1 MLPNQTNGQ
10 PPGNAPKRG
19 GAGSRRGRRS
29 AAGPTNETPSDVG
42 SPNDRTAAQS
52 SSANGKVSR
61 GGAANRRGVADGS
74 PARGRGQGTPRRGG
88 GLSQRGAG
96 SGSAASG
103 SPLGGM
109 DWRASPRGGAQAGHN
124 TSRQTYSG
132 PTGGGQGR
140 RGHFLLEPGGYNQR
154 CHLSLL
160 TNSALVY
167 EPICGGGGGAGS
179 PPMSIAAQLNSGG
192 LTSILNL
199 WLKLEHNRV
208 SY

>member
-29 AAGPTNETPSDVG
+29 ATGPTNVTQSAVG
-42 SPNDRTAAQS
+42 SPNENTAAQS
-52 SSANGKVSR
+52 SSTNGKVSR

-88 GLSQRGAG
+88 GQSQRAAG
-96 SGSAASG
+96 
-103 SPLGGM
+103 GGM

-140 RGHFLLEPGGYNQR
+140 RALLLQPGGYNQR
-154 CHLSLL
+154 CPLSWL
-160 TNSALVY
+160 TNSAPSYLSPNV
-167 EPICGGGGGAGS
+167 GGWGGGAAGS
-179 PPMSIAAQLNSGG
+179 QPMSTAV
-192 LTSILNL
+192 
-199 WLKLEHNRV
+199 H
-208 SY
+208 

>member
-1 MLPNQTNGQ
+1 MSRISNTTFFLFRQNQISKQKMDAAEMLPNQTNGQ

-29 AAGPTNETPSDVG
+29 AAGPTNETQSAVG
-42 SPNDRTAAQS
+42 SPNENTAAQS
-52 SSANGKVSR
+52 SSVANGKVSR
-61 GGAANRRGVADGS
+61 GGVANRRGVADGS

-140 RGHFLLEPGGYNQR
+140 RVLLVTTR
-154 CHLSLL
+154 
-160 TNSALVY
+160 
-167 EPICGGGGGAGS
+167 
-179 PPMSIAAQLNSGG
+179 G
-192 LTSILNL
+192 LQ
-199 WLKLEHNRV
+199 
-208 SY
+208 